1 MSNKPTWRE
10 MVWSVARFFKKSP
23 TPEQIYDRLA
33 AKYPRMKK
41 VLAESKAARSCVRS
55 AMSSLRA
62 DGLILDEAQRAELA
76 RHPKPWNLRN
86 KMRRDLG
93 LCVSCPLPAVRRKA
107 VFHRDGDGMVSS
119 SVVSLGR
126 CKKHQESH
134 AAACASRKRQLEL
147 H

>member
-1 MSNKPTWRE
+1 MSNKLTWRE

-41 VLAESKAARSCVRS
+41 VLAESKAARSCVRA

-76 RHPKPWNLRN
+76 RHLKPWNLRN

-93 LCVSCPLPAVRRKA
+93 LCVSCPLPAVKKQYEM
-107 VFHRDGDGMVSS
+107 GDGSLMTF
-119 SVVSLGR
+119 SLGR